1 MRTSSVTS
9 HGEGQAQPSVAEG
22 IPANVRELAGGRLQ
36 CNTIASS
43 VEGAPGEF
51 RALVWCCL
59 GEGSSVTQ
67 AVKVEVIVCGW
78 PDQGLHAAVG
88 LTLDGRAVGTGEAAL
103 GVQGRRHSPSCCHLT
118 LCPRPAMCSANA
130 PITPASP
137 TLIQVPQ
144 GQTGCLCS
152 PAVPPGSGR

>member
-22 IPANVRELAGGRLQ
+22 IPANGRELAGGRLQ

-67 AVKVEVIVCGW
+67 AVKVEVVVCGW

-103 GVQGRRHSPSCCHLT
+103 GVQSRRHSPSCCHLT
-118 LCPRPAMCSANA
+118 LPQACHVLCKCPYYSRKPHTHTSASGA
-130 PITPASP
+130 DR
-137 TLIQVPQ
+137 VPVL
-144 GQTGCLCS
+144 TS
-152 PAVPPGSGR
+152 SATRKW

>member
-22 IPANVRELAGGRLQ
+22 IPANGRELAGGRLQ

-67 AVKVEVIVCGW
+67 AVKVEVVVCGW

-88 LTLDGRAVGTGEAAL
+88 LTQQCHPEVVGEFTEGQDGYWPLVGSAL
-103 GVQGRRHSPSCCHLT
+103 GVLVGMEALYEDSLLT
-118 LCPRPAMCSANA
+118 RL
-130 PITPASP
+130 
-137 TLIQVPQ
+137 L
-144 GQTGCLCS
+144 L
-152 PAVPPGSGR
+152 